1 MGDNQ
6 ANFVLQNVTNNL
18 GCIAPDS
25 VVEFNGELIFL
36 APDGVRPISATDRIG
51 DIELATLS
59 KPIQAIFDDYTT
71 NEDLSTLKT
80 VVIKRKSQFRMFFQ
94 DQESLGL
101 IGGVRRSGEAGR
113 GFEFSQIVGIE
124 VNQVSSGYIEK
135 EEFIIHGDSSGF
147 VSRQEVGTDFNGADI
162 FSYFQTPFIYM
173 EDPEVRKTIYN
184 VNTYM
189 RSEGVVSIAMGLE
202 YDYGDTALTLA
213 SDYAIT
219 TQGAA
224 AFYDKAKYDSAEIYD
239 GNPSPIKSTN
249 VSGSGKSLSIKYV
262 TNGTDPSHTIQ
273 AFSVTYG
280 LGDRR

>member
-1 MGDNQ
+1 M
-6 ANFVLQNVTNNL
+6 T
-18 GCIAPDS
+18 PS
-25 VVEFNGELIFL
+25 
-36 APDGVRPISATDRIG
+36 
-51 DIELATLS
+51 
-59 KPIQAIFDDYTT
+59 
-71 NEDLSTLKT
+71 
-80 VVIKRKSQFRMFFQ
+80 
-94 DQESLGL
+94 L
-101 IGGVRRSGEAGR
+101 IGGVRRSGDAGR

-124 VNQVSSGYIEK
+124 VNQVSSGYIGT
-135 EEFIIHGDSSGF
+135 EEFVIHGDSSGF

-162 FSYFQTPFIYM
+162 FSFFQTPFIYM

-202 YDYGDTALTLA
+202 YDYGDTSLTLA
-213 SDYAIT
+213 SDYAIN

-239 GNPSPIKSTN
+239 GNPSPVRSTN
-249 VSGSGKSLSIKYV
+249 VSGSGKSVSIKYV